1 MLNCAV
7 QFVAQVEENQG
18 VPLGQLQ
25 IYHVVVSLM
34 LSAEYL
40 QNKLHFYL

>member
-1 MLNCAV
+1 MLNCVV
-7 QFVAQVEENQG
+7 QFVAQVEENQRM
-18 VPLGQLQ
+18 PLGQLQ

-40 QNKLHFYL
+40 QNKFHLYL